1 MSTSNAGVLVKGELS
16 VWHAV
21 GVVVGVLAV
30 IVGVVL
36 LALQLQAGWFVG
48 GAGVVLVLSVG
59 SAALALW
66 TRRTWVED
74 LGNGLV
80 VRDRQGV
87 RHHGDE
93 QIIALALETKK
104 QHNQGEIKGVT
115 RIFKVWLDGTPTP
128 IEMTNSIRTGYPD
141 PLANLIDRLVGTL
154 AARMSNDIDRG
165 GNAVGDG
172 WRLDKGHLLLGP
184 SQEQAVPLAELVAV
198 EVFEQKMC
206 IWRRGQDAAIFKAP
220 LGSRNAHL
228 LPLLLEP
235 RMPSPEE
242 RQQAPSTTGLG
253 RILFER
259 KPSAATKGLF
269 IVFCPI
275 SAVLAMVLAIMLWPK
290 PEFFLWVP
298 IALVCS
304 LGCGLIALA
313 LRSSVFRCHERG
325 VFKANFLGEKLLPYA
340 CVATFTYS
348 ATKHYHNGA
357 YVGTQLAMKFEPL
370 TGSGAP
376 AISYGASV
384 QVADDDLEELRDFI
398 SRQLADRM
406 AEQLSTGQ
414 PVQWTANLVF
424 LREGIQYRPAG
435 MLGLGRKEPHFL
447 PYDAYGGCNL
457 NEGVFYLFVKGN
469 SKAVM
474 TEQCNAANFF
484 PGFYL
489 LLMMTSPSNEASGLA

>member
-1 MSTSNAGVLVKGELS
+1 MSTSNAGILVKGELS
-16 VWHAV
+16 VWHAI
-21 GVVVGVLAV
+21 GSAVGVLAV
-30 IVGVVL
+30 IVGGVL
-36 LALQLQAGWFVG
+36 LVLQLPAGWFVG
-48 GAGVVLVLSVG
+48 AAGMVLALSVG

-66 TRRTWVED
+66 QRRTWVED

-87 RHHGDE
+87 RQHPDE

-104 QHNQGEIKGVT
+104 QHTQGEVKGIT
-115 RIFKVWLDGTPTP
+115 RIFKLWLDGTPTP
-128 IEMTNSIRTGYPD
+128 VVMTNSIRTGYPD

-154 AARMSNDIDRG
+154 AGRMSDDIERG
-165 GNAVGDG
+165 GNAAGDG
-172 WRLDKGHLLLGP
+172 WRLDKSHLLLGP

-198 EVFEQKMC
+198 EIFEQKMC

-220 LGSRNAHL
+220 LGFRNAHL

-235 RMPSPEE
+235 RMPSADE
-242 RQQAPSTTGLG
+242 RREAPSTTGLG

-259 KPSAATKGLF
+259 KPGAVGIALCAIFGIVAFVAGF
-269 IVFCPI
+269 ILL
-275 SAVLAMVLAIMLWPK
+275 AVNWPK
-290 PEFFLWVP
+290 VEGILFLG
-298 IALVCS
+298 IALVVS
-304 LGCGLIALA
+304 VLFALGAVTQ
-313 LRSSVFRCHERG
+313 RYMVFRCHERG
-325 VFKANFLGEKLLPYA
+325 VFKGNLFGEKLLPYA
-340 CVATFTYS
+340 SVASFTYS

-357 YVGTQLAMKFEPL
+357 YVGTQLAMKFEPIA
-370 TGSGAP
+370 GSGAP
-376 AISYGASV
+376 AISYGATV

-414 PVQWTANLVF
+414 PVHWTANLVF

-489 LLMMTSPSNEASGLA
+489 LLLMTARSEG

>member
-1 MSTSNAGVLVKGELS
+1 MSKTGSGVLVHGELS
-16 VWHAV
+16 VWHAIG
-21 GVVVGVLAV
+21 GVAGMLA
-30 IVGVVL
+30 IIIGAVL
-36 LALQLQAGWFVG
+36 LVLQLPAGWFVG
-48 GAGVVLVLSVG
+48 AAGVVAVLSAGG
-59 SAALALW
+59 SALALGLK
-66 TRRTWVED
+66 RTWVED

-80 VRDRQGV
+80 VRDRQGM
-87 RHHGDE
+87 RHHSDE

-115 RIFKVWLDGTPTP
+115 RIFKVWLVGTPTP

-154 AARMSNDIDRG
+154 AGRMSDDIDRG
-165 GNAVGDG
+165 GNAAGDG

-235 RMPSPEE
+235 RLPSADE
-242 RQQAPSTTGLG
+242 RREATSATGLG

-259 KPSAATKGLF
+259 KPSAVGISICAIFSIVAVVVGF
-269 IVFCPI
+269 ILL
-275 SAVLAMVLAIMLWPK
+275 AVNWPK
-290 PEFFLWVP
+290 VEGILFL
-298 IALVCS
+298 
-304 LGCGLIALA
+304 GIALA
-313 LRSSVFRCHERG
+313 VSVLFALGAVVQRYMVFRCHERG
-325 VFKANFLGEKLLPYA
+325 VFKANLLGEILLPYA
-340 CVATFTYS
+340 SVASFTYS

-357 YVGTQLAMKFEPL
+357 YVGTQLVMKFEPL

-489 LLMMTSPSNEASGLA
+489 LLMMTAPSD

>member
-1 MSTSNAGVLVKGELS
+1 MSTSNASVLVKGELS
-16 VWHAV
+16 VWHAI
-21 GVVVGVLAV
+21 GFAVGVLAV
-30 IVGVVL
+30 VVGAVL
-36 LALQLQAGWFVG
+36 LVLQLQAGWFVG
-48 GAGVVLVLSVG
+48 AAGVVLALSVG

-66 TRRTWVED
+66 MRRTWVED

-87 RHHGDE
+87 RQHPDE
-93 QIIALALETKK
+93 QINGLALETKK
-104 QHNQGEIKGVT
+104 QHNQGEIKGVS
-115 RIFKVWLDGTPTP
+115 RIFKVWLDSTQSPVV
-128 IEMTNSIRTGYPD
+128 MTNSIRTGYPD

-154 AARMSNDIDRG
+154 AGRMSDDIDRG
-165 GNAVGDG
+165 GNATGDG

-198 EVFEQKMC
+198 EIFEQKMC
-206 IWRRGQDAAIFKAP
+206 VWRRGQDAAIFKAP

-235 RMPSPEE
+235 RMPSADE
-242 RQQAPSTTGLG
+242 RREAPSTTGLG

-259 KPSAATKGLF
+259 KPATVGISICAIFSIVAVVVGF
-269 IVFCPI
+269 I
-275 SAVLAMVLAIMLWPK
+275 LLAINWPK
-290 PEFFLWVP
+290 VEGILFL
-298 IALVCS
+298 
-304 LGCGLIALA
+304 GLALA
-313 LRSSVFRCHERG
+313 VSVLFALGAVVQRYMVFRCHQRG
-325 VFKANFLGEKLLPYA
+325 VFKASLFGEKLLPYA
-340 CVATFTYS
+340 NVASFTYS

-357 YVGTQLAMKFEPL
+357 YVGTQLVMKFEPL

-414 PVQWTANLVF
+414 PVTWTANLVF

-435 MLGLGRKEPHFL
+435 MLGIGRKEPQFL

-457 NEGVFYLFVKGN
+457 NEGVFYLFVQGN

-484 PGFYL
+484 PGYYL
-489 LLMMTSPSNEASGLA
+489 LVMMTAGGE